1 MEASA
6 QPAAYR
12 RPPAQPAAPPQP
24 SAGERLVRGFVDP
37 VRGML
42 EEAGAMAGF
51 AASAI
56 VEIRGV
62 FRYTAETLRQVG
74 ILITG
79 SALVLLAMQF
89 TFGLTCGTESVYILR
104 GYGASSYEG
113 VFSALCPLREATPF
127 MFAYMVGAKVGCG
140 YVAEI
145 GSMRIS
151 DEIDALETLGINS
164 IRYLVTTRLVANIL
178 ISAPVFIIGLA
189 VFYLGEIFV
198 ILYQVHEISKAA
210 WESVH
215 WAFTDGTSIIY
226 SYSKTLLMWVC
237 IVISS
242 LYYGYTA
249 RGGPVGVGNATA
261 KSMIVALMVTMVL
274 NEGFTF
280 FFWGVNPKIPVGG

>member
-6 QPAAYR
+6 QPAAYER
-12 RPPAQPAAPPQP
+12 GGEAAEPG
-24 SAGERLVRGFVDP
+24 ALGRLTRGFVDP
-37 VRGML
+37 VRSAL
-42 EEAGAMAGF
+42 EEAGSMAAF
-51 AASAI
+51 AANAF
-56 VEIRGV
+56 VEMRGV
-62 FRYTAETLRQVG
+62 FRYTSEMLRQVG

-89 TFGLTCGTESVYILR
+89 TFGLTCGNESVYVLR

-127 MFAYMVGAKVGCG
+127 MFAYMVGAKIGCG

-151 DEIDALETLGINS
+151 DEIDAMETLGINS
-164 IRYLVTTRLVANIL
+164 IRYLVSTRLLANIL
-178 ISAPVFIIGLA
+178 VSAPIFIIGLA

-198 ILYQVHEISKAA
+198 ILFQVHEISKAA

-215 WAFTDGTSIIY
+215 WAFTDGTSILF
-226 SYSKTLLMWVC
+226 SYTKTLIMWVC

-242 LYYGYTA
+242 LYYGYRA
-249 RGGPVGVGNATA
+249 RGGPVGVGAATA
-261 KSMIVALMVTMVL
+261 RSMVVALVLTMVL

>member
-1 MEASA
+1 VEASA
-6 QPAAYR
+6 QPAGYQ
-12 RPPAQPAAPPQP
+12 RPNEP
-24 SAGERLVRGFVDP
+24 SVGGRVINGFVEP
-37 VRGML
+37 VRGAL
-42 EEAGAMAGF
+42 EEAGNMAAFG
-51 AASAI
+51 ASAF

-62 FRYTAETLRQVG
+62 FRYTAEMFRQVG

-89 TFGLTCGTESVYILR
+89 TFGLTCGNESVYVLR

-127 MFAYMVGAKVGCG
+127 MFAYMVGAKIGCG

-151 DEIDALETLGINS
+151 DEIDAMETLGINS
-164 IRYLVTTRLVANIL
+164 IRYLVSTRLVANIL
-178 ISAPVFIIGLA
+178 ISAPIFIIGLA

-198 ILYQVHEISKAA
+198 ILFQVHEISKAA

-215 WAFTDGTSIIY
+215 WAFTDGTSILY
-226 SYSKTLLMWVC
+226 SYTKTLIMWIC
-237 IVISS
+237 IVITS
-242 LYYGYTA
+242 LYYGYNA
-249 RGGPVGVGNATA
+249 RGGPVGVGAATA
-261 KSMIVALMVTMVL
+261 RSMVVALMLTMVL